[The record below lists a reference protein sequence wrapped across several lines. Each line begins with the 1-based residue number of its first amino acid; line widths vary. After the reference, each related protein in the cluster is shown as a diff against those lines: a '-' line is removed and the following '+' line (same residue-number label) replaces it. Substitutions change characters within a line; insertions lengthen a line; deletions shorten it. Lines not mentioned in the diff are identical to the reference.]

1 MKRNNKKGFTIVELV
16 IVIAVIAILAAVLIP
31 NLSRLVDKANKSA
44 RLQEVESAL
53 KVMLMTQTDGALDD
67 GTVFVYDDKYYY
79 VYTNGQLEE
88 KAETETVTTD
98 GKVLF
103 ENQGKDTTGTF
114 TETGSDT
121 TTYEYSGV
129 SDLGKVKVYLSTSD
143 AKQYDSTKVKNN

>member
-1 MKRNNKKGFTIVELV
+1 MNRTNKKGFTIVELV

-31 NLSRLVDKANKSA
+31 NLSRLVTKANESA

-67 GTVFVYDDKYYY
+67 GTVFVYDGKYYY

-88 KAETETVTTD
+88 KAENETVATD
-98 GKVLF
+98 GKVEF
-103 ENQGKDTTGTF
+103 ENQGKDTTETF
-114 TETGSDT
+114 TETGDT

-143 AKQYDSTKVKNN
+143 AKQYDSTKVKTN

>member
-1 MKRNNKKGFTIVELV
+1 MKRVNKKGFTIVELV

-67 GTVFVYDDKYYY
+67 GTVFVYDGKYYY

-98 GKVLF
+98 GMVVF

-114 TETGSDT
+114 TSDT